1 MSIELNH
8 SFSFFLSV
16 VDIPTLFLR
25 QVCRQLFRRLVDTNN
40 ETDLG
45 QAIQGGA
52 FRVILGLLL
61 DQMGIPANNN
71 LTSRLY
77 DSMSIRQGS
86 DRNFNN
92 LYDNDRVFRDL
103 IQSLQTLV
111 QKNGGPF
118 TGMVT
123 PDNTP
128 GRSGD
133 GGGNGGNAGGGAPA
147 VAG

>member
-1 MSIELNH
+1 VSIELNNSYS
-8 SFSFFLSV
+8 SFIMLLTYNPFFVAKYAGS
-16 VDIPTLFLR
+16 
-25 QVCRQLFRRLVDTNN
+25 CLVDPDN

-45 QAIQGGA
+45 HAIQGRP
-52 FRVILGLLL
+52 FRGNLELLL

-92 LYDNDRVFRDL
+92 LYDNDGEFRDL
-103 IQSLQTLV
+103 IQMLQNLV

-128 GRSGD
+128 GRSDGD
-133 GGGNGGNAGGGAPA
+133 GGGNAGGGAPA

>member
-1 MSIELNH
+1 MLLTYDP
-8 SFSFFLSV
+8 FFR
-16 VDIPTLFLR
+16 R
-25 QVCRQLFRRLVDTNN
+25 QVCRQLFRRLVDPDN

-45 QAIQGGA
+45 HAIQGRP
-52 FRVILGLLL
+52 FRGNLELLL

-92 LYDNDRVFRDL
+92 LYDNDGEFRDL
-103 IQSLQTLV
+103 IQMLQNLV

-128 GRSGD
+128 GRSGGD
-133 GGGNGGNAGGGAPA
+133 GGGNAGGGAPA
-147 VAG
+147 VTG